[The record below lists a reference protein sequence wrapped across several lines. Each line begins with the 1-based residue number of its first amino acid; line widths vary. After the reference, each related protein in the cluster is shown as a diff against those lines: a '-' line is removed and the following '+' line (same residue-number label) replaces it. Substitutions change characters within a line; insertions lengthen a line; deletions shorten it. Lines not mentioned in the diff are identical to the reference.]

1 METMALQTQVQYVYD
16 FARLDSVPEGATSAR
31 VAARKLL
38 SGPTLKTG
46 KSSTVGAVLT
56 GERII
61 LTLGTQAR
69 GSGARPHTHPNEQFN
84 YIVEGAMVNEIEG
97 ELVFAQRGELLHT
110 PTLAVHT
117 GLACP
122 DEDLI
127 FLAMKDTRGGIVGP
141 PVDGKYTGPNFLPGF
156 GEREDEPAR
165 TTAQMLA
172 ELGRDPAGERTRY
185 IFDFGGTLS
194 PKAGL
199 ALRLKAAPVGP
210 LPWSGA
216 SGTVL
221 TGELL
226 HIAAL
231 RFPGGGA
238 VNVNT
243 SPAERFMFVAEGEL
257 RGEVGG
263 QPVIVATRSIVHVP
277 AGVAFGFA
285 AAGGGALVI
294 VSQDNRHPLD
304 G

>member
-1 METMALQTQVQYVYD
+1 MSTVAQPRLQYVYD
-16 FARLDSVPEGATSAR
+16 FATLDAVPEGRTSAQ

-69 GSGARPHTHPNEQFN
+69 GSGAKPHTHPNEQFN
-84 YIVEGAMVNEIEG
+84 YIVQGTMVNEIEG

-110 PTLAVHT
+110 PTAAVHT

-156 GEREDEPAR
+156 GERKDEPAR

-172 ELGRDPAGERTRY
+172 ELGRDPVGEKTRY
-185 IFDFGGTLS
+185 IFDFGGTLA
-194 PKAGL
+194 PRPRL
-199 ALRLKAAPVGP
+199 ALRLKAAPVAP

-231 RFPGGGA
+231 RFPRGGA
-238 VNVNT
+238 VNVNS

-263 QPVIVATRSIVHVP
+263 QPATVATRSIVHVP
-277 AGVAFGFA
+277 AGVPFGFA
-285 AAGGGALVI
+285 AAGGRDALVI
-294 VSQDNRHPLD
+294 LSQDNRYALD